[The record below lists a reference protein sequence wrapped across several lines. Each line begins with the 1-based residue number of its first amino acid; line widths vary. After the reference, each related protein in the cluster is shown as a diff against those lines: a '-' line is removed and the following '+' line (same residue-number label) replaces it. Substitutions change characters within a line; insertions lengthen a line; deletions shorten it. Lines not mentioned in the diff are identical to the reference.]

1 MPSCWTF
8 PTSLR
13 EATLRA
19 LSFFKAQS
27 RALVTSPRG
36 PAARSLRVPRCPIL
50 AAGAGALPPPGTA
63 GPPGA
68 RGRGGARGWRAERGR
83 CGPAATAVRE
93 RIPCGPGRAGPG
105 RAGQRCGRRGP
116 APRPLFSAG
125 AGQSAAAPAREGRWR
140 ERACGARARRRRQ
153 DRSGAAG
160 ACPRRTERAREGGGE
175 RAVGSGRARSVSA
188 GAAQRSRLA
197 RSRHR
202 GSQGRL
208 SGSRPARR
216 PQVSAVGSAR
226 GGGSGSPAAALGPRP
241 GPAAARGRP
250 RRGRGAASGQGPGAA

>member
-93 RIPCGPGRAGPG
+93 RIPCGPGW
-105 RAGQRCGRRGP
+105 AGQG
-116 APRPLFSAG
+116 SAAGG
-125 AGQSAAAPAREGRWR
+125 AG
-140 ERACGARARRRRQ
+140 
-153 DRSGAAG
+153 
-160 ACPRRTERAREGGGE
+160 
-175 RAVGSGRARSVSA
+175 
-188 GAAQRSRLA
+188 
-197 RSRHR
+197 RHR
-202 GSQGRL
+202 GL
-208 SGSRPARR
+208 CSRPARGRAR
-216 PQVSAVGSAR
+216 PRLRGRGAGGSAPVERARGGGGRIARVQPARARGARSERGREAGSARWARAAHGASRPERRSAVGSHGAAI
-226 GGGSGSPAAALGPRP
+226 GGAKAASA
-241 GPAAARGRP
+241 GPAL
-250 RRGRGAASGQGPGAA
+250 PGAHR